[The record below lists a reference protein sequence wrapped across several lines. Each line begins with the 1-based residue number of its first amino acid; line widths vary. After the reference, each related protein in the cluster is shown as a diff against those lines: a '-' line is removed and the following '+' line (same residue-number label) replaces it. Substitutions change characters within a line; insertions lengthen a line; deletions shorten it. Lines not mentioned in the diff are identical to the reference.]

1 MPKRNSNIAKL
12 QSGYLFP
19 EINRR
24 KKAFLDRNPKAKL
37 LSLGIGDTTEP
48 ITPHIDKA
56 LVNAAASLGTREG
69 YSGYG
74 DEQGMAAL
82 REKIASVLYK
92 GMIKGEEVFV
102 SDGAKPDIGRLQ
114 LLFGN
119 DAVVAVQDPAYP
131 VYIDSTVMYG
141 KTGKYNESR
150 KRFENIVYM
159 PCNPENNFFPDLKKI
174 PKADV
179 IFFCSPN
186 NPTGAV
192 AARQQLKELVE
203 YARKNKSIIV
213 FDSAYSEYIS
223 DKNLPKSI
231 YEIKGAKE
239 VAIEVSSFSKPI
251 GFTGVRLGW
260 AIVPNELKFSDGSFV
275 RNDWNRITATLFNGA
290 SNIAQRG
297 GLAAL
302 DKQGLKEMR
311 QTISY
316 YMENAKIVRKAL
328 KDAKCE
334 AYGGENAP
342 YLWAR
347 IKGMGS
353 WEAFEYLLEE
363 AHIVTT
369 PGVGFGQQGEGFLR
383 FSAFGHRENIHEA
396 ANRLKECLKKME
408 V

>member
-1 MPKRNSNIAKL
+1 MPKRSQNIAKL

-19 EINRR
+19 EISRR
-24 KKAFLDRNPKAKL
+24 KKAFLEKNPKAKL
-37 LSLGIGDTTEP
+37 LSLGMGNTTEP
-48 ITPHIDKA
+48 ITPYIDKA
-56 LVNAAASLGTREG
+56 LINAAAGLGTREE
-69 YSGYG
+69 YTGYG
-74 DEQGMAAL
+74 DEQGMPAL
-82 REKIASVLYK
+82 REKIASALYDR
-92 GMIKGEEVFV
+92 IVKGEEVFV

-114 LLFGN
+114 LLFNN
-119 DAVVAVQDPAYP
+119 DAVIAVQDPAYP

-141 KTGKYNESR
+141 KTGRYNESR

-159 PCNPENNFFPDLKKI
+159 PCTPENNFFPDLGKLSR
-174 PKADV
+174 ADI

-192 AARQQLKELVE
+192 ATRQQLKELVG
-203 YARKNKSIIV
+203 YAGKNKSIIV
-213 FDSAYSEYIS
+213 FDSAYSEYIA
-223 DKNLPKSI
+223 DKNLPRSI
-231 YEIKGAKE
+231 YEIRGAKE

-260 AIVPNELKFSDGSFV
+260 TIVPNELKFDDGSPV
-275 RNDWNRITATLFNGA
+275 RNDWNRIMATLFNGA
-290 SNIAQRG
+290 SNIAQKG
-297 GLAAL
+297 ALAAL
-302 DKQGLKEMR
+302 DKEGLREMR
-311 QTISY
+311 QTVAY
-316 YMENAKIVRKAL
+316 YMQNAGIIRKAL

-383 FSAFGHRENIHEA
+383 FSAFGHREGIEEA
-396 ANRLKECLKKME
+396 AKRLRRCLK
-408 V
+408 

>member
-1 MPKRNSNIAKL
+1 MPKRNPNIAKL
-12 QSGYLFP
+12 QAGYLFP

-56 LVNAAASLGTREG
+56 LINAAAGLGTREG
-69 YSGYG
+69 YTGYG

-82 REKIASVLYK
+82 REKIASVVYN
-92 GMIKGEEVFV
+92 GTVNGEEVFV

-119 DAVVAVQDPAYP
+119 DAVAAVQDPAYP

-141 KTGKYNESR
+141 KTGKYNEGR
-150 KRFENIVYM
+150 KQFENIVYM
-159 PCNPENNFFPDLKKI
+159 PCTPENDFFPGLKKF
-174 PKADV
+174 PKADI

-192 AARQQLKELVE
+192 ATKQQLKGLVE
-203 YARKNKSIIV
+203 HARRNKSIIV
-213 FDSAYSEYIS
+213 FDSAYAEYIS
-223 DKNLPKSI
+223 GKNLPKSI

-260 AIVPNELKFSDGSFV
+260 TIVPNELKFDDGSAV
-275 RNDWNRITATLFNGA
+275 RNDWNRIMATLFNGA
-290 SNIAQRG
+290 SNIAQKG
-297 GLAAL
+297 ALAAL
-302 DKQGLKEMR
+302 DKEGLKEMK
-311 QTISY
+311 QTMAY
-316 YMENAKIVRKAL
+316 YMENARIIRKAL
-328 KDAKCE
+328 RDAKCE
-334 AYGGENAP
+334 VYGGENAP

-347 IKGMGS
+347 IKGMKS
-353 WEAFEYLLEE
+353 WEAFEYLLER
-363 AHIVTT
+363 ARIVAT
-369 PGVGFGQQGEGFLR
+369 PGVGFGQNGEGFLR
-383 FSAFGHRENIHEA
+383 FSAFGHRENIVEA
-396 ANRLKECLKKME
+396 AKRLKDCLK
-408 V
+408 

>member
-297 GLAAL
+297 ALAAL
-302 DKQGLKEMR
+302 DKKGLHEMK
-311 QTISY
+311 QTVAY
-316 YMENAKIVRKAL
+316 YMENAGIIRKAL

-347 IKGMGS
+347 INGMGS
-353 WEAFEYLLEE
+353 WEAFEHLLEE

-369 PGVGFGQQGEGFLR
+369 PGVGFGQNGEGFLR
-383 FSAFGHRENIHEA
+383 FSAFGHRENIVEA
-396 ANRLKECLKKME
+396 AKRLKACLK
-408 V
+408 